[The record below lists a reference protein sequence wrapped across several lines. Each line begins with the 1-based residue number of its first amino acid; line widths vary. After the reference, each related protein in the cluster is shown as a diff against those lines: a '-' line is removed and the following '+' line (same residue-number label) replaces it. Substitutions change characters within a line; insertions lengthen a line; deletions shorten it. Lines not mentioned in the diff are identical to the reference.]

1 VAIIKIKTDQ
11 TIALIA
17 MLVNILRTV
26 VVRPTMM
33 KKVIAKIVLQECG
46 QVLDKSFAP
55 FVPQEKFRQTQA
67 PSPVFRALLVNTS
80 QILRRQVYT
89 TMQMIV

>member
-46 QVLDKSFAP
+46 HLQDKSFAP
-55 FVPQEKFRQTQA
+55 FVPLAKLLQTQA
-67 PSPVFRALLVNTS
+67 PSPVTRVVLVNTS
-80 QILRRQVYT
+80 QILRLQVYT

>member
-55 FVPQEKFRQTQA
+55 FAPLVQLLQTQA
-67 PSPVFRALLVNTS
+67 PSPVTRVVLVNTS